1 LLCKRIKDSAKKS
14 WSTLLGIFRLNFNS
28 KYKTMV
34 DLFIDLEWFFNQ
46 ELFLVGY
53 AYSITKYGQLY
64 DENLNMNNIA
74 AMLQPVNGYIYF
86 YGPDIGMLEKSTGLN
101 IRNNYR
107 CINLLKVFRDI
118 MPGMDSYKLAYFEE
132 MFELNRSEK
141 TYKSN
146 IFKLAEDWRNPYK
159 KQKVLKYNMEDVVNL
174 ARLKNE
180 IFRLYGIGDLYL
192 EGVRM

>member
-1 LLCKRIKDSAKKS
+1 MI
-14 WSTLLGIFRLNFNS
+14 
-28 KYKTMV
+28 

-46 ELFLVGY
+46 ELFLIGY
-53 AYSITKYGQLY
+53 AYSITNCGQLY
-64 DENLNMNNIA
+64 DENLNLNNIA
-74 AMLQPVNGYIYF
+74 SMLQPVNGYIYF

-132 MFELNRSEK
+132 MFELTRSEK
-141 TYKSN
+141 IYKSN
-146 IFKLAEDWRNPYK
+146 IFKLSEDWRNPYK

-174 ARLKNE
+174 VRLKNE
-180 IFRLYGIGDLYL
+180 IFRLYGIEDLYL

>member
-1 LLCKRIKDSAKKS
+1 
-14 WSTLLGIFRLNFNS
+14 
-28 KYKTMV
+28 MV

-101 IRNNYR
+101 IRNKYR

-141 TYKSN
+141 IYKSN

-174 ARLKNE
+174 VRLKNE

>member
-1 LLCKRIKDSAKKS
+1 
-14 WSTLLGIFRLNFNS
+14 
-28 KYKTMV
+28 MV

-46 ELFLVGY
+46 ELFLIGY
-53 AYSITKYGQLY
+53 AYSTTKYGQLY
-64 DENLNMNNIA
+64 DENLNMNNIS
-74 AMLQPVNGYIYF
+74 AMLRPVNDYIYF

-132 MFELNRSEK
+132 MFDLKRSEK

-146 IFKLAEDWRNPYK
+146 IFKLAEDWRNPIQNKRY
-159 KQKVLKYNMEDVVNL
+159 
-174 ARLKNE
+174 
-180 IFRLYGIGDLYL
+180 
-192 EGVRM
+192 

>member
-1 LLCKRIKDSAKKS
+1 LIKGNAKKS
-14 WSTLLGIFRLNFNS
+14 LSTLFGIFRLNFNS
-28 KYKTMV
+28 KYKTLV

-141 TYKSN
+141 IYKSN

-174 ARLKNE
+174 VRLKNE